1 MQVRAAA
8 SSRSLQRSRRLF
20 QDMLLDLSA
29 YELATWPRMTLE
41 AAIRRRV
48 QTAYL
53 GDGVVLA
60 RILGRHKMFLRS
72 ADRGFACNVML
83 DGYWEIWLTQF
94 LAQRL
99 KPGMTAIDVGANFG
113 YYTLLMGEAVGAAGH
128 ILAVEPNPE
137 TVALLQQ
144 TVNLA
149 GHWTRTRLVT
159 QALGASAGRAWLYA
173 PDGEPKN
180 AGLVEQPDLP
190 GGTTVEVATVS
201 LDELALAYPKVDLV
215 KIDAEGGEQGIVAG
229 MRQLI
234 ARDRPLI
241 VLEFNA
247 ARYAEPA
254 AFLDSLLAQYG
265 SAVELRPTGDI
276 VALDRT
282 SVLDQASREDRL
294 LVFE

>member
-1 MQVRAAA
+1 
-8 SSRSLQRSRRLF
+8 
-20 QDMLLDLSA
+20 MLLNLSP

-60 RILGRHKMFLRS
+60 RVLGRHKMFLRS

-113 YYTLLMGEAVGAAGH
+113 YYTLLMGEAVGAAGRV
-128 ILAVEPNPE
+128 LAVEPNPE
-137 TVALLQQ
+137 AAALLQQ

-149 GHWTRTRLVT
+149 GHWPQTRLVS
-159 QALGASAGRAWLYA
+159 QALSASAGRAWLYS

-180 AGLVEQPDLP
+180 ASLVVQPDLP
-190 GGTTVEVATVS
+190 GGKTVEVATVT
-201 LDELALAYPKVDLV
+201 LDELALGYPKVDLV

-229 MRQLI
+229 MQQLI

-247 ARYAEPA
+247 VRYAEPA
-254 AFLDSLLAQYG
+254 AFLDGLLAHYG
-265 SAVELRPTGDI
+265 AAVELQPAGDI
-276 VALDRT
+276 VPLDRA
-282 SVLDQASREDRL
+282 SVLDQTNCEDRL

>member
-1 MQVRAAA
+1 M
-8 SSRSLQRSRRLF
+8 
-20 QDMLLDLSA
+20 DL
-29 YELATWPRMTLE
+29 YTHHLATWPRSTLE

-53 GDGVVLA
+53 GDGIVLA
-60 RILGRHKMFLRS
+60 RVLGRHKMFLRS

-83 DGYWEIWLTQF
+83 DGYWEMWLTQF
-94 LAQRL
+94 LAQRV
-99 KPGMTAIDVGANFG
+99 KPGMTVIDVGANFG
-113 YYTLLMGEAVGAAGH
+113 YYTLLMGESVGATGCV
-128 ILAVEPNPE
+128 LAVEPNPE
-137 TVALLQQ
+137 AAALLQES
-144 TVNLA
+144 VNLA
-149 GHWTRTRLVT
+149 GHWTRTRVVQ

-180 AGLVEQPDLP
+180 ASLVGEPDLS
-190 GGTTVEVATVS
+190 GGTTVEVATVT
-201 LDELALAYPKVDLV
+201 LDELALGYPRVDLV
-215 KIDAEGGEQGIVAG
+215 KIDAEGGEQGIVTG
-229 MRQLI
+229 MQQLI

-254 AFLDSLLAQYG
+254 AFLDGLLAHYG

-276 VALDRT
+276 MLLDRA
-282 SVLDQASREDRL
+282 SVLDQTSHEDRL

>member
-1 MQVRAAA
+1 
-8 SSRSLQRSRRLF
+8 
-20 QDMLLDLSA
+20 MLMDL
-29 YELATWPRMTLE
+29 YTHHLATWRRSTLE

-53 GDGVVLA
+53 GNGVVLA
-60 RILGRHKMFLRS
+60 RVLGHHKMFLRS
-72 ADRGFACNVML
+72 SDRGFACHVML
-83 DGYWEIWLTQF
+83 DGYWEMWLTQF

-113 YYTLLMGEAVGAAGH
+113 YYTLLMGEAVGETGQV
-128 ILAVEPNPE
+128 IAVEPNPE
-137 TVALLQQ
+137 AASLLQES
-144 TVNLA
+144 VNLS
-149 GHWTRTRLVT
+149 GHGVRTRLVP
-159 QALGASAGRAWLYA
+159 QALGASIGRAWLYA

-180 AGLVEQPDLP
+180 ASLVGQPDLP
-190 GGTTVEVATVS
+190 GGTTVEVATVT
-201 LDELALAYPKVDLV
+201 LDEIALGHPRVDLV

-229 MRQLI
+229 MQGLI

-254 AFLDSLLAQYG
+254 AFLDGLLAHYG
-265 SAVELRPTGDI
+265 STVELRPTGDI
-276 VALDRT
+276 VPLDRA
-282 SVLDQASREDRL
+282 SVLDQTSYEDRL

>member
-1 MQVRAAA
+1 
-8 SSRSLQRSRRLF
+8 
-20 QDMLLDLSA
+20 MLLDLSA
-29 YELATWPRMTLE
+29 FELATWPRMTLE

-60 RILGRHKMFLRS
+60 RVLGRHKMFLRS

-128 ILAVEPNPE
+128 VLAVEPNPE
-137 TVALLQQ
+137 AAALLQQ

-149 GHWTRTRLVT
+149 GHWPRTRLVP
-159 QALGASAGRAWLYA
+159 QALGAGAGRAWLYA

-180 AGLVEQPDLP
+180 AGLVGQPDLP

-201 LDELALAYPKVDLV
+201 LDELALAYPRVDLV

-229 MRQLI
+229 MQQLI

-254 AFLDSLLAQYG
+254 NFLDSLLARYG
-265 SAVELRPTGDI
+265 RAVELRPTGDI
-276 VALDRT
+276 VALDRA
-282 SVLDQASREDRL
+282 SVLDQTSREDRL

>member
-1 MQVRAAA
+1 
-8 SSRSLQRSRRLF
+8 
-20 QDMLLDLSA
+20 MLLNLSL
-29 YELATWPRMTLE
+29 YELSTWPRMTLE

-53 GDGVVLA
+53 GNGVVLA
-60 RILGRHKMFLRS
+60 RVLGQHKMFLRS

-83 DGYWEIWLTQF
+83 DGYWEMWLTQF

-99 KPGMTAIDVGANFG
+99 RPGMTVIDVGANFG

-128 ILAVEPNPE
+128 VLAVEPNPE
-137 TVALLQQ
+137 ASALLQES
-144 TVNLA
+144 VNLA
-149 GHWTRTRLVT
+149 GHWSRTRVAP
-159 QALGASAGRAWLYA
+159 QALGASAGLAWLYA

-180 AGLVEQPDLP
+180 ASLVGQPGRA
-190 GGTTVEVATVS
+190 GGTTIEVAMLT
-201 LDELALAYPKVDLV
+201 LDELALGYSKVDLV

-229 MRQLI
+229 MQQLI

-247 ARYAEPA
+247 TRYSEPG
-254 AFLDSLLAQYG
+254 AFLDSLLAYYG
-265 SAVELRPTGDI
+265 TAVELRPTGDI
-276 VALDRT
+276 VPLDRA
-282 SVLDQASREDRL
+282 SVLDQTSYEDRL

>member
-1 MQVRAAA
+1 
-8 SSRSLQRSRRLF
+8 
-20 QDMLLDLSA
+20 MLLNLSP

-60 RILGRHKMFLRS
+60 RVLGRHKMFLRS

-99 KPGMTAIDVGANFG
+99 KPGMTVIDVGANFG
-113 YYTLLMGEAVGAAGH
+113 YYTLLMGEAVGAAGRV
-128 ILAVEPNPE
+128 LAVEPNPE
-137 TVALLQQ
+137 AAALLQQ

-149 GHWTRTRLVT
+149 GHWPQTRLVS
-159 QALGASAGRAWLYA
+159 QALGASAGRAWLYS

-180 AGLVEQPDLP
+180 ASLVVQPDLP
-190 GGTTVEVATVS
+190 GGKTVEVATVT
-201 LDELALAYPKVDLV
+201 LDELALDYPKIDLV

-229 MRQLI
+229 MQRLI

-247 ARYAEPA
+247 VRYAEPA
-254 AFLDSLLAQYG
+254 AFLDGLLAHYG
-265 SAVELRPTGDI
+265 AAVELQPAGDI
-276 VALDRT
+276 VPLDRA
-282 SVLDQASREDRL
+282 SVLDQTNCEDRL

>member
-1 MQVRAAA
+1 MN
-8 SSRSLQRSRRLF
+8 
-20 QDMLLDLSA
+20 LSP

-60 RILGRHKMFLRS
+60 RVLGRHKMFLRS

-99 KPGMTAIDVGANFG
+99 KPGMTVIDVGANFG
-113 YYTLLMGEAVGAAGH
+113 YYTLLMGEAVGAAGRV
-128 ILAVEPNPE
+128 LAVEPNPE
-137 TVALLQQ
+137 AAALLQQ

-149 GHWTRTRLVT
+149 GHWPQTRLVS
-159 QALGASAGRAWLYA
+159 QALGASAGRAWLYS

-180 AGLVEQPDLP
+180 ASLVVQPDLP
-190 GGTTVEVATVS
+190 GGKTVEVATVT
-201 LDELALAYPKVDLV
+201 LDELALDYPKIDLV

-229 MRQLI
+229 MQRLI

-247 ARYAEPA
+247 VRYAEPA
-254 AFLDSLLAQYG
+254 AFLDGLLAHYG
-265 SAVELRPTGDI
+265 AAVELQPAGDI
-276 VALDRT
+276 VPLDRA
-282 SVLDQASREDRL
+282 SVLDQTNCEDRL